1 MVEHEGGLP
10 MKFLFVG
17 LWLLITC
24 VLASAQGVPLPPTKP
39 PSLQAAHPPSP
50 HDVLPQHDARA
61 WPSDCS
67 LRLAEIARFAHRP
80 TENGPGQCG
89 AADLVRLEGI
99 VMPNGALVSMIPPA
113 ILRCP
118 MAQAVAQW
126 VQNDLGPASNG
137 LKSPPVAITNAGSYE
152 CRGRNNDSNGKVSEH
167 GRANALDLGAIRLA
181 NGAVIDLSNASAPP
195 SFRQHLR
202 EAACRRFT
210 TVLGPGSDP
219 YHANHIHLDLI
230 ERARGYRICQWDV
243 EAREAANEVPL
254 PPPNPLRVE
263 RRR

>member
-1 MVEHEGGLP
+1 
-10 MKFLFVG
+10 
-17 LWLLITC
+17 
-24 VLASAQGVPLPPTKP
+24 
-39 PSLQAAHPPSP
+39 
-50 HDVLPQHDARA
+50 
-61 WPSDCS
+61 
-67 LRLAEIARFAHRP
+67 LRLAEIARFTHLA

-89 AADLVRLEGI
+89 AADLVQLEGI
-99 VMPNGALVSMIPPA
+99 VMPNGALVRMTPPA

-118 MAQAVAQW
+118 MAHAVAQW
-126 VQNDLGPASNG
+126 VQNDLAPASNG
-137 LKSPPVAITNAGSYE
+137 LQSPPIAIVNAGSYE

-181 NGAVIDLSNASAPP
+181 NGTGIDLSNASAPP
-195 SFRQHLR
+195 SFRQRLR
-202 EAACRRFT
+202 DAACRRFT

-230 ERARGYRICQWDV
+230 ERGRGYRICQWDV
-243 EAREAANEVPL
+243 EAPVAANDVPL

>member
-1 MVEHEGGLP
+1 

-17 LWLLITC
+17 LCLLMTC
-24 VLASAQGVPLPPTKP
+24 VLASAQGVPLPPPKP
-39 PSLQAAHPPSP
+39 LPSQATHTPSQRE
-50 HDVLPQHDARA
+50 VLPLHDAQA

-67 LRLAEIARFAHRP
+67 LRLAEIARFTHRP

-89 AADLVRLEGI
+89 AADLVQLEGI
-99 VMPNGALVSMIPPA
+99 IMPNGALVRMVPPA

-118 MAQAVAQW
+118 MAKAVAQW
-126 VQNDLGPASNG
+126 VQNDLGPALNG
-137 LKSPPVAITNAGSYE
+137 IQSSPVAIATEGSYD

-167 GRANALDLGAIRLA
+167 GRANALDLGSIRLA
-181 NGAVIDLSNASAPP
+181 NGAIIDLSDRSASQ
-195 SFRQHLR
+195 SFRQRLR
-202 EAACRRFT
+202 DAACRRFT

-219 YHANHIHLDLI
+219 YHANHIHVDLI

-254 PPPNPLRVE
+254 PLPNPLRVE
-263 RRR
+263 RRRR

>member
-1 MVEHEGGLP
+1 MN
-10 MKFLFVG
+10 FLFVG
-17 LWLLITC
+17 LWLLMTC
-24 VLASAQGVPLPPTKP
+24 ALAAAQGVPLPPAKP
-39 PSLQAAHPPSP
+39 PSLQATHPPSQ
-50 HDVLPQHDARA
+50 HDVLPPHDARA

-67 LRLAEIARFAHRP
+67 LRLAEMARFAHRP

-99 VMPNGALVSMIPPA
+99 VMPNGTLVRMTPPA

-126 VQNDLGPASNG
+126 VQNDLGAASND
-137 LKSPPVAITNAGSYE
+137 LPSPPVAIATAGSYE

-181 NGAVIDLSNASAPP
+181 NGAVIDLSNGSAPP

-202 EAACRRFT
+202 DAACRRFT

-219 YHANHIHLDLI
+219 YHANHIHVDLI

-243 EAREAANEVPL
+243 KAREAANEVPIPL
-254 PPPNPLRVE
+254 PNPLRVE